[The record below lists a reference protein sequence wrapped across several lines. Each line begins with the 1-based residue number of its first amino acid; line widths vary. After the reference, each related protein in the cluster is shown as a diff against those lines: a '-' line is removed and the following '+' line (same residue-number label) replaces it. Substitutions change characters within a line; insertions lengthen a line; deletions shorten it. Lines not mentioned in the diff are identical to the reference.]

1 MNAIR
6 QLMVTEMITA
16 SGEETVSEVAERM
29 RRNRVG
35 AVLILDGQGRLEGLF
50 SERDL
55 LNRVV
60 AEGRLPAHVRVG
72 DVATR
77 DVVTVDVDQDVRTLL
92 SVFREHKVRHLPVL
106 ERGRPVGIVS
116 TRDLLDGCVTAL
128 ERYIEQ
134 MVYDHELE
142 EGSDPYDHFGGA
154 YTRS

>member
-72 DVATR
+72 DVTTR